1 MGHHSKFII
10 SNFLHSVIPPGR
22 MIKVARRDD
31 DAIPYD
37 PLRMRMA
44 LGIYIY
50 ILFISNKHGFIS
62 GLFHLTKV
70 FNHLY

>member
-50 ILFISNKHGFIS
+50 TVHIEQTWFYIRPFSFD
-62 GLFHLTKV
+62 
-70 FNHLY
+70 